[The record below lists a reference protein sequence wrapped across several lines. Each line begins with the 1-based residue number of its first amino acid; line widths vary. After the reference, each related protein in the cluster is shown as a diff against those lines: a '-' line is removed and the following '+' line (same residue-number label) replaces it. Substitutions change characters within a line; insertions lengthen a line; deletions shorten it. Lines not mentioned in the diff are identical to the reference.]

1 MVDATELPRLVTDLF
16 KVIAIEESDLERLRQ
31 VFSHMREFTQNQR
44 ALFEIFDT
52 TKDGKVSAE
61 EMLKFMQDNMVNDV
75 VIGDCKEIIAEFD
88 STQDGTLNYDEFLNC
103 FLPAADYN
111 LRNIEYYPDPRS
123 SPFNSGG
130 LPSSVP
136 AMAARI
142 LDREKTFITR
152 RREVRAQLAR
162 ATATDL
168 NKVFRDM
175 SRGNSD
181 IQIQDLVW
189 FFDQYGFQAKTED
202 LEAILRRCDHDAD
215 RSLSLEEFA
224 EALSFDYDKLVQD
237 REQALAAY
245 KAERDAKIEAYRQ
258 EQEAKRLEWE
268 AKLEQEKLEREKRL
282 EELRAQEELARLER
296 EKQLEAYKLE
306 REKQIE
312 EWRAQQ
318 EAARL
323 ELEKKME
330 LEKLE
335 REKRAEQIRLEQEA
349 ARAEYEKK
357 LELEKLERD
366 KRIEEMRAEQE
377 RVAQER

>member
-1 MVDATELPRLVTDLF
+1 MSELAKLVTDLF

-52 TKDGKVSAE
+52 TKDGKITAQ
-61 EMLKFMQDNMVNDV
+61 EMLKFMQDNLVNNVTLD
-75 VIGDCKEIIAEFD
+75 DCAEIISEFD

-111 LRNIEYYPDPRS
+111 LRNVEYYPDPRS
-123 SPFNSGG
+123 SPFNAGG

-142 LDREKTFITR
+142 LDREKTFISR
-152 RREVRAQLAR
+152 RREVRLSISK
-162 ATATDL
+162 ATATEL
-168 NKVFRDM
+168 NQVFRDL

-181 IQIQDLVW
+181 ITIQDLVW
-189 FFDQYGFQAKTED
+189 FLDQHGFQAKTED

-215 RSLSLEEFA
+215 RALSLEEFA
-224 EALSFDYDKLVQD
+224 EAIGFDYNLLVQD

-245 KAERDAKIEAYRQ
+245 KAERDAKIEAYRK
-258 EQEAKRLEWE
+258 EQEARRLEWE

-296 EKQLEAYKLE
+296 EKQLEA
-306 REKQIE
+306 
-312 EWRAQQ
+312 
-318 EAARL
+318 
-323 ELEKKME
+323 
-330 LEKLE
+330 
-335 REKRAEQIRLEQEA
+335 
-349 ARAEYEKK
+349 
-357 LELEKLERD
+357 
-366 KRIEEMRAEQE
+366 
-377 RVAQER
+377 